1 MSRLSTDILKFTGNN
16 GEKPEILRD
25 VQARVIASERGC
37 IDVQFEPKVETLRI
51 PQPGSSVGLVHSN
64 FGIIAYTVCVV
75 GLNPSLLYRENM
87 QLTVLSGNFR

>member
-1 MSRLSTDILKFTGNN
+1 MRFRCDEQVIHRYFGNFTGNN

-64 FGIIAYTVCVV
+64 FGIITYTVCVV
-75 GLNPSLLYRENM
+75 G
-87 QLTVLSGNFR
+87 

>member
-1 MSRLSTDILKFTGNN
+1 MQ
-16 GEKPEILRD
+16 
-25 VQARVIASERGC
+25 VRVIASERGY

-75 GLNPSLLYRENM
+75 GLNPQSAVPGKYA
-87 QLTVLSGNFR
+87 TDGVIG